1 MNPDGSKS
9 NCDCLAGANA
19 PAEDRQARLDLTRIK
34 SNKKQAI
41 SQSADRITTD
51 QSQPLGVTNCASVYF
66 ASPAPYHRTP

>member
-19 PAEDRQARLDLTRIK
+19 PAQGRQARLGLTRVK

-41 SQSADRITTD
+41 SQF
-51 QSQPLGVTNCASVYF
+51 C
-66 ASPAPYHRTP
+66 